1 MRPRP
6 VLASSTGWTYLL
18 LLAVL
23 CYTAALLGADV
34 TLAMRGGHLR
44 YWTILSAG
52 ALAAA
57 VPHVLLP
64 DARVPLLQMLNRPPA
79 QLLTHQ
85 LGRWAPV
92 VALFALPAT
101 LLAFYDPTGWTV
113 DGVTKGVQLIEHLL
127 IMVGTGV
134 YSLMHH
140 VRLGAR
146 SQAWQEGR
154 AGQWYAAAVEQAGQG
169 VSVPRGLV
177 PALFATARV
186 FSVGLAAV
194 IAAAYLEPLAAGL
207 AAWAPGAALCAG
219 ALVQTVRMKASYDRH
234 FYHTNAFYSEV
245 LGGGGVRAR
254 ARSPAAYDAIYWAP
268 HRWRP
273 TVWASLRQLD
283 RLLPLGRLVALG
295 HLLLWILF
303 LRDVSPAVIGAYLL
317 LFIVAQNAACF
328 VLIRPTVAPPAF
340 QLTQRS
346 PSHWMMARFFVN
358 LRWTLPLVLSLGL
371 VAVLDATFGVRD
383 VLFWSTVD
391 LALSLGVAALVTGA
405 YEVAARWRLA

>member
-1 MRPRP
+1 MRSRP
-6 VLASSTGWTYLL
+6 VLASSTGWTYFL

-34 TLAMRGGHLR
+34 TLEMRGGLLR

-64 DARVPLLQMLNRPPA
+64 DARIPLLQLLNRPPA
-79 QLLTHQ
+79 QLLTYQ
-85 LGRWAPV
+85 LGQWAPV
-92 VALFALPAT
+92 VALFVLPAI
-101 LLAFYDPTGWTV
+101 LLAFYDPSGWTT
-113 DGVTKGVQLIEHLL
+113 DGATKGVQLIEHLL
-127 IMVGTGV
+127 IMMGTGA
-134 YSLMHH
+134 YSLMHY
-140 VRLGAR
+140 VRLGVQ

-154 AGQWYAAAVEQAGQG
+154 AGQWYATSVEQAGQG

-194 IAAAYLEPLAAGL
+194 IAAAYLEPFSAGL
-207 AAWAPGAALCAG
+207 AAWAPGAALCA
-219 ALVQTVRMKASYDRH
+219 AAAVQAARTRATYDRH

-254 ARSPAAYDAIYWAP
+254 ARSPIAYEAIYWVP

-273 TVWASLRQLD
+273 AVWASLRQFD
-283 RLLPLGRLVALG
+283 RVLPLGRLVALG
-295 HLLLWILF
+295 HLLLWVLF
-303 LRDVSPAVIGAYLL
+303 LQDVSLAVIGAYLL

-328 VLIRPTVAPPAF
+328 VLLRPTVAPPAF
-340 QLTQRS
+340 QLTHTS
-346 PSHWMMARFFVN
+346 PAHWMMARFFVN

-371 VAVLDATFGVRD
+371 VAVLDAAFGARD
-383 VLFWSTVD
+383 MLFWGMVD
-391 LALSLGVAALVTGA
+391 VALSLGVAALMTGA
-405 YEVAARWRLA
+405 HEVAARWRFA